1 MDKKLVS
8 KKTTSGLDNAKN
20 KELYKD
26 VVKDAKSKFKTWPS
40 AYASMWVQKEYMKR
54 GGEYFKKDT
63 GLKDWVKERW
73 VQVLPLLQ
81 DGKIIV
87 CGDSNKVTKACRPI
101 VRVNKDTPITIQEL
115 LEIHS
120 VEDIIKAARKKNE
133 DMSKRLS
140 WKELKI
146 N

>member
-1 MDKKLVS
+1 M
-8 KKTTSGLDNAKN
+8 DNAKN

-40 AYASMWVQKEYMKR
+40 AYASMWVQREYMKR

-63 GLKDWVKERW
+63 GLKDWSRERW
-73 VQVLPLLQ
+73 VQVLPLLK

-101 VRVNKDTPITIQEL
+101 VRVNNDTAITIQEL
-115 LEIHS
+115 LELHS
-120 VEDIIKAARKKNE
+120 VEDIVKAAEKKNK
-133 DMSKRLS
+133 DMDGRLM
-140 WKELKI
+140 WKELKFI
-146 N
+146 PSNK

>member
-1 MDKKLVS
+1 ME
-8 KKTTSGLDNAKN
+8 NAKN

-26 VVKDAKSKFKTWPS
+26 VVKDAKSKFETWPS

-54 GGEYFKKDT
+54 GGEYYKKDT
-63 GLKDWVKERW
+63 GLKNWVKERW

-87 CGDSNKVTKACRPI
+87 CGDSNKVSKACRPI
-101 VRVNKDTPITIQEL
+101 NKLKDSPITIQEL
-115 LEIHS
+115 LDLHS
-120 VEDIIKAARKKNE
+120 VEDIIEAAKKKNKNM
-133 DMSKRLS
+133 DGRLM
-140 WKELKI
+140 WKELKFTPS

>member
-1 MDKKLVS
+1 ME
-8 KKTTSGLDNAKN
+8 NAKN
-20 KELYKD
+20 KELYKL

-40 AYASMWVQKEYMKR
+40 AYASMWVQKTYQER
-54 GGEYFKKDT
+54 GGEYTKKET

-115 LEIHS
+115 LELHS
-120 VEDIIKAARKKNE
+120 VDHIIAAAEKKNK
-133 DMSKRLS
+133 DMSKRLM
-140 WKELKI
+140 WKELKF

>member
-1 MDKKLVS
+1 ME
-8 KKTTSGLDNAKN
+8 NAKN
-20 KELYKD
+20 KELYKL

-40 AYASMWVQKEYMKR
+40 AYSSMWVQKTYQER
-54 GGEYFKKDT
+54 GGEYFKKET

-120 VEDIIKAARKKNE
+120 VEDIITAAEKKNK

-140 WKELKI
+140 WKELKF